1 MTDILRKTAQV
12 WLPVALTAAVVGIG
26 ITFATW

>member
-12 WLPVALTAAVVGIG
+12 WLPVVLTAAVVGIG
-26 ITFATW
+26 ITVATM